1 MTQLTTLPDSAIICI
16 LLNKQELEMATKA
29 ATKTRVT
36 KKQVIAHRT
45 RAVKDTSPVWEGC
58 ETWDENTF
66 HRHFKRSMDYY
77 RLESDIK
84 SYKPVVVKWMET
96 VGCTKADI
104 SAFKK
109 VKDSRIGTT
118 MGAVAACLNRG
129 MIPQRAD
136 FNQGR
141 DTAAW
146 LRAEIVKVLAEGKDD
161 IDPDVL
167 AAEKEASKKDVYTPS
182 IQERVREA
190 AMRMTEEI
198 ENAIESFQTD
208 AEAFDPKAFKMLNML
223 KAVEAKAAHARI
235 IKEFYSKDLAELEE
249 LASGKGDEQLKEG
262 YSHRSKKQVKNLI
275 AFYQEIMAACTML
288 AQEAKVNRAPRA
300 KKAVPAEKIVGK
312 LKYMKTNEPLK
323 LVSINPADILGS
335 KELWVFNIKTRK
347 LGRYVAS
354 EFADLSVKGTTITGF
369 DEFKSIQKTLR
380 KPEEK
385 LKEFK
390 AAGKVQLR
398 KFLDDINATDTKMNG
413 RINEDTMLLKVA

>member
-1 MTQLTTLPDSAIICI
+1 
-16 LLNKQELEMATKA
+16 MATKA
-29 ATKTRVT
+29 PAKKSRIT

-45 RAVKDTSPVWEGC
+45 RAVKDTSPTWEGC
-58 ETWDENTF
+58 ETWDGDKF
-66 HRHFKRSMDYY
+66 HRYFVNAMTYY

-84 SYKPVVVKWMET
+84 SYKPVIVRWMES
-96 VGCTKADI
+96 VSCAKADI
-104 SAFKK
+104 SAMKK
-109 VKDSRIGTT
+109 VKDNRINTT
-118 MGAVAACLNRG
+118 MGAVAHCLLRG
-129 MIPQRAD
+129 MQGVRPD
-136 FNQGR
+136 FNKGR
-141 DTAAW
+141 DTTAW

-161 IDPDVL
+161 IDPDVA
-167 AAEKEASKKDVYTPS
+167 AAEKEANKKDVYTPS

-198 ENAIESFQTD
+198 ENAIENFQED
-208 AEAFDPKAFKMLNML
+208 AEAFDPKAFKVLNLL

-235 IKEFYSKDLAELEE
+235 IKEFYSRDLAELEE
-249 LASGKGDEQLKEG
+249 LASGKADEQLKEG
-262 YSHRSKKQVKNLI
+262 YSHRSRKQIKNLI

-312 LKYMKTNEPLK
+312 MKYKKTDEPLK

-335 KELWVFNIKTRK
+335 GELWIFNTKTRK
-347 LGRYVAS
+347 LGKYVAA
-354 EFADLSVKGTTITGF
+354 EFQTLGVKGTTITGF
-369 DEFKSIQKTLR
+369 DEFKSVQKTIR

-390 AAGKVQLR
+390 AAGKIALR
-398 KFLDDINATDTKMNG
+398 KFLEDINATDTKMNG

>member
-1 MTQLTTLPDSAIICI
+1 
-16 LLNKQELEMATKA
+16 MATKA
-29 ATKTRVT
+29 PAKKSRIT

-45 RAVKDTSPVWEGC
+45 RAVKDHSPTWDGC
-58 ETWDENTF
+58 ETWDGDKF
-66 HRHFKRSMDYY
+66 HKHFRTAMDYY

-84 SYKPVVVKWMET
+84 TYKPVVVKWMET
-96 VGCTKADI
+96 IGCAKTDI
-104 SAFKK
+104 VAMKK
-109 VKDSRIGTT
+109 IKDNRIGTT

-129 MIPQRAD
+129 MTAQRAD

-146 LRAEIVKVLAEGKDD
+146 LRAEIVKVLAEGKND

-167 AAEKEASKKDVYTPS
+167 AAEKEAAKADVYTPS

-208 AEAFDPKAFKMLNML
+208 PENFDPKAFKMLNLL

-249 LASGKGDEQLKEG
+249 LASGKADEQLREG
-262 YSHRSKKQVKNLI
+262 YSHRSKKQIKNLI

-300 KKAVPAEKIVGK
+300 KKAVPAEKIVSK
-312 LKYMKTNEPLK
+312 LKYKKTDEPLK
-323 LVSINPADILGS
+323 LVSINPADIIGTG
-335 KELWVFNIKTRK
+335 ELWVFNTKTRK
-347 LGRYVAS
+347 LGKYVAA
-354 EFADLSVKGTTITGF
+354 EFQTLGVKGTTITGF
-369 DEFKSIQKTLR
+369 DEFKSVQKTIR

-390 AAGKVQLR
+390 AAGKIALR

-413 RINEDTMLLKVA
+413 RINEDTILLKVA